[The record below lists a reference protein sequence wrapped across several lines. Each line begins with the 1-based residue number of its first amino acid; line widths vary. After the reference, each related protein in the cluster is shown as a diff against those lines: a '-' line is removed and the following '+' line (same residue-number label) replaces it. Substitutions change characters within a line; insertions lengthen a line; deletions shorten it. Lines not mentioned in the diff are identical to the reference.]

1 MRLFNATSLTLMTA
15 LAVQSFSG
23 SIAHASDES
32 AKALMEK
39 ARAAFAMRG
48 TSGNAAEAL
57 SLAEKAGKEAES
69 DDLKY
74 DALIMQ
80 SRSYYWMGGH
90 GEGGDSKENT
100 YNKGVNAAVAATK
113 LNPDYAEGHYF
124 NAINLGRWAEAYG
137 IVKAIVIKG
146 AHRWMMT
153 ALEKCYD
160 AKSFYEVDADGEPLA
175 GDMIDGSGPRR
186 AYGRL
191 WQKLPGVY
199 GGSRSKALGEYETAV
214 TNGPQ
219 VALNT
224 VYYAEALYNGGGAAE
239 QSKAKELLDALIAT
253 VSKDP
258 AGFNPARAPETADE
272 LVEAKSLRHSM
283 GN

>member
-1 MRLFNATSLTLMTA
+1 MRPINAISLTLMTA
-15 LAVQSFSG
+15 LAVQSFG
-23 SIAHASDES
+23 FTAHASDDS
-32 AKALMEK
+32 AKALMTQ
-39 ARAAFAMRG
+39 ARAAFAMRATPG
-48 TSGNAAEAL
+48 KANEAID
-57 SLAEKAGKEAES
+57 LAEKAAKEADS
-69 DDLKY
+69 DDMKY
-74 DALIMQ
+74 DSLIMQ

-90 GEGGDSKENT
+90 GEGGNSKENT
-100 YNKGVNAAVAATK
+100 YNLGVKAALAAVEV
-113 LNPDYAEGHYF
+113 NSDYAEGHYF

-160 AKSFYEVDADGEPLA
+160 AKSFYEKDSDGEPLA
-175 GDMIDGSGPRR
+175 GDMVDGSGPRR

-214 TNGPQ
+214 ANGPQ

-224 VYYAEALYNGGGAAE
+224 VYYAETLFSGGGSSE
-239 QSKAKELLDALIAT
+239 QMKAKELLDALIAKIT
-253 VSKDP
+253 KDP
-258 AGFNPARAPETADE
+258 AGFNPVRAPETADE